1 MLNFSRK
8 ICCNSKLNFIRR
20 ENMELK
26 FYELIGIWQWKK
38 FVLWLSARLFILIH
52 VIEEAETII

>member
-1 MLNFSRK
+1 
-8 ICCNSKLNFIRR
+8 
-20 ENMELK
+20 MELK
-26 FYELIGIWQWKK
+26 FYELIGIRQWKK